1 MSSASPWRLVAVAM
15 ALVTATALV
24 TAVVAWTTSELEWRA
39 EASRVDATTRAAAVR
54 MAAVAPQASAMAVP
68 PRSAIAACHRQA
80 SRERAEDAPAEPLK
94 AGLIGTSTLSGT
106 LYGLDA
112 DQKRDERYR
121 DAYARCMR
129 SRGHAS

>member
-1 MSSASPWRLVAVAM
+1 MSPASPWRLVAVAM

-24 TAVVAWTTSELEWRA
+24 TAVVAWTTSEFEWRV
-39 EASRVDATTRAAAVR
+39 EGPRIDTTRAAAMR
-54 MAAVAPQASAMAVP
+54 MAAVAPQATAMAVP

-80 SRERAEDAPAEPLK
+80 SRERAADDRAEPLK
-94 AGLIGTSTLSGT
+94 AGLIGGTLSGT

-129 SRGHAS
+129 SRGHSG

>member
-1 MSSASPWRLVAVAM
+1 MSPSSPWRLVAVAM

-24 TAVVAWTTSELEWRA
+24 TAVVAWTTSEYEWRV
-39 EASRVDATTRAAAVR
+39 EGPKVDTTRAAAVR
-54 MAAVAPQASAMAVP
+54 MAAVAPQATAMAVP

-80 SRERAEDAPAEPLK
+80 SRQRAEDAQAEPLK
-94 AGLIGTSTLSGT
+94 AGLIGAGSLPGT

-129 SRGHAS
+129 SRGHSG

>member
-1 MSSASPWRLVAVAM
+1 MSPASPWRLVAVAM

-24 TAVVAWTTSELEWRA
+24 TAVVAWTTSEFEW
-39 EASRVDATTRAAAVR
+39 RVDAPRVDTTRSALMR
-54 MAAVAPQASAMAVP
+54 MAAVAPQATAMAVP

-80 SRERAEDAPAEPLK
+80 SRQRAEDHPSEPLK
-94 AGLIGTSTLSGT
+94 AGLIGAGTLPGT

-129 SRGHAS
+129 SRGHSG

>member
-1 MSSASPWRLVAVAM
+1 MSPASPWRLVAVAM

-24 TAVVAWTTSELEWRA
+24 TAVVAWTTSEFEWRV
-39 EASRVDATTRAAAVR
+39 EAPRFDTTRAAAVR
-54 MAAVAPQASAMAVP
+54 MAAVAPQATAMAVP

-80 SRERAEDAPAEPLK
+80 SRERAEDARAEPLK
-94 AGLIGTSTLSGT
+94 AGLIGAGTLSGT

-129 SRGHAS
+129 SRGHSG